1 MAQQVT
7 SHKSYAFD
15 QIKHAEYTI
24 PRTVSQQ
31 EKIGSFLTQF
41 LLRNPSLSE
50 ILDLSPCCCAKKTCF
65 LLTSLD
71 FPEFSGHWFG
81 NFLLTQ
87 FQIVPLFNTRPGQLS
102 CRARVS
108 SGFREESICS
118 FNLEQK
124 KVRHVERFSPM
135 ASKLQR
141 SSGRQLTSY
150 SEDEV
155 CKQDYFIKSPPP
167 QLFSSQGSWKRRYF
181 ILSKNGGNCYSLL
194 YFKDHHFRGSIEID
208 QISRI
213 EVGISNFEKMVSV
226 QRMFKC
232 QPDEVMSIKT
242 LNRDYFLVG
251 NNREKIEEWVSFIS
265 ACLKQEAA
273 HQNEQSHSLKR
284 EEQRKWTNFSLSLEP
299 RGNVNI
305 YQSLEDVQD
314 VQEKHTSGDQRPTS
328 DPGPSN
334 TLDSKVHSNPPRWSL
349 PDMELKD
356 KHPHDPRQ
364 CQLLSDL
371 AAECNQDKEEENV
384 YLCPRS
390 ILAQLENDTVASD
403 DSFKPIE
410 SSGLDQ
416 ATQTSY
422 DLYEPMKS
430 CSGEEKHHQ
439 PSGNKTDFPTLPE
452 NEDKKKPLENR
463 DPSSDTHISQ
473 STKELKTRNKRKDSG
488 SLSAV
493 QLSIIIN
500 NIIDESQLEEVDI
513 CIPHAD
519 IRSYLTFSEAGG
531 RLCVAR
537 WEGPQHL
544 GCIFHHGDH
553 VSAVNDLKPQTI
565 EEISLFLSRSIRKE
579 VKLSIHRIPNSD
591 KFHIK
596 ACTCS

>member
-1 MAQQVT
+1 M
-7 SHKSYAFD
+7 
-15 QIKHAEYTI
+15 
-24 PRTVSQQ
+24 
-31 EKIGSFLTQF
+31 
-41 LLRNPSLSE
+41 
-50 ILDLSPCCCAKKTCF
+50 
-65 LLTSLD
+65 
-71 FPEFSGHWFG
+71 
-81 NFLLTQ
+81 Q
-87 FQIVPLFNTRPGQLS
+87 FQIVPVFNTSPGQLS

-108 SGFREESICS
+108 SGYREEKYLLLRFRER
-118 FNLEQK
+118 
-124 KVRHVERFSPM
+124 KVWHVERFSPM
-135 ASKLQR
+135 ASRFQR
-141 SSGRQLTSY
+141 SSGRQLTGY
-150 SEDEV
+150 SEDEI

-167 QLFSSQGSWKRRYF
+167 QLFSSQGSWKKRYF

-213 EVGISNFEKMVSV
+213 EVGISNFEKMVSI
-226 QRMFKC
+226 QKMFKC

-242 LNRDYFLVG
+242 LNRDYFLIG
-251 NNREKIEEWVSFIS
+251 NSREKIEEWVSFIS
-265 ACLKQEAA
+265 ACLEQEAV
-273 HQNEQSHSLKR
+273 HQNAQNHSLKQ
-284 EEQRKWTNFSLSLEP
+284 EELRKQTNFALSLEP
-299 RGNVNI
+299 RGNMNI
-305 YQSLEDVQD
+305 YQSLQD
-314 VQEKHTSGDQRPTS
+314 IHDEKHTSGDQRPTS

-334 TLDSKVHSNPPRWSL
+334 TLESKVHSSPPRWSL

-356 KHPHDPRQ
+356 RCPPDPRQ
-364 CQLLSDL
+364 PQFLSDL
-371 AAECNQDKEEENV
+371 AAESNQDEEENV

-390 ILAQLENDTVASD
+390 VLAQLENDTVASN

-416 ATQTSY
+416 MTKTS
-422 DLYEPMKS
+422 DALYEPMKS

-452 NEDKKKPLENR
+452 NEVKKQLLENQ
-463 DPSSDTHISQ
+463 DPSNDAHISQ
-473 STKELKTRNKRKDSG
+473 STKELKIRNKRKGSG

-493 QLSIIIN
+493 QLSIIVN

-513 CIPHAD
+513 CIPHTD
-519 IRSYLTFSEAGG
+519 ISSYLTFTEAGG

-544 GCIFHHGDH
+544 GCIFHHGDY
-553 VSAVNDLKPQTI
+553 VSAVNDLKPQTM